1 MPSKRKSNK
10 RAKMEKRRIRHNQNK
25 KEGVSMTENIA
36 GTTAEEVAEAAVAE
50 SKAEEVAEA
59 AVTESKAE
67 EVAETAV
74 TESKAEEAV
83 TAIEAAETVNSTT
96 KATETAD
103 VTEAAETA
111 VIVEEEQM
119 ENKKPE
125 NVNDTKETVHKLYIQ
140 YNDLEFSDELLFE
153 AAVNAYCNESGMD
166 KSSVKAVNLYVKP
179 QEGRAY
185 YVINN
190 DAEKSGSIEL

>member
-10 RAKMEKRRIRHNQNK
+10 RAKMEKRRVRHNQNK
-25 KEGVSMTENIA
+25 KEGVNMTGNI
-36 GTTAEEVAEAAVAE
+36 
-50 SKAEEVAEA
+50 
-59 AVTESKAE
+59 
-67 EVAETAV
+67 
-74 TESKAEEAV
+74 
-83 TAIEAAETVNSTT
+83 
-96 KATETAD
+96 TETAD
-103 VTEAAETA
+103 KAAGNMTETVDSTIVVTAAEEPA
-111 VIVEEEQM
+111 VIVEEEKVD
-119 ENKKPE
+119 NKKTE
-125 NVNDTKETVHKLYIQ
+125 NTINIENIKETVHKLYIQ

-166 KSSVKAVNLYVKP
+166 KSSVNAVNLYVKP

>member
-10 RAKMEKRRIRHNQNK
+10 RAKMEKRRTRHNQNK
-25 KEGVSMTENIA
+25 KEGVSMMGNIA
-36 GTTAEEVAEAAVAE
+36 ETTEMATEDMAEAVEVAE
-50 SKAEEVAEA
+50 SKAVDLAASETTTLNTEA
-59 AVTESKAE
+59 NSTIVVTAE
-67 EVAETAV
+67 EEP
-74 TESKAEEAV
+74 
-83 TAIEAAETVNSTT
+83 AA
-96 KATETAD
+96 
-103 VTEAAETA
+103 
-111 VIVEEEQM
+111 IVEEEIM
-119 ENKKPE
+119 ENKVTE
-125 NVNDTKETVHKLYIQ
+125 NTAGTTNVKETVHKLYIQ

-166 KSSVKAVNLYVKP
+166 KSSVEAVNLYVKP

>member
-10 RAKMEKRRIRHNQNK
+10 RAKMEKRRTRHNQNK
-25 KEGVSMTENIA
+25 KEGVNMTGNIA
-36 GTTAEEVAEAAVAE
+36 GTTEMATEDMAETVAE
-50 SKAEEVAEA
+50 SKAADVAASETVVLDTEA
-59 AVTESKAE
+59 
-67 EVAETAV
+67 
-74 TESKAEEAV
+74 
-83 TAIEAAETVNSTT
+83 VNSTIVV
-96 KATETAD
+96 TA
-103 VTEAAETA
+103 EEEPAA
-111 VIVEEEQM
+111 IVEEETM
-119 ENKKPE
+119 ENKKTE
-125 NVNDTKETVHKLYIQ
+125 NTTNTTNTKETVHKLYIQ

-166 KSSVKAVNLYVKP
+166 RSSVEAVNLYVKP

>member
-10 RAKMEKRRIRHNQNK
+10 RAKMEKRRTRHNQNK
-25 KEGVSMTENIA
+25 KEGVSMMGNIA
-36 GTTAEEVAEAAVAE
+36 ETTEMATEDMAEAVDLAASETTTLNTEANSTIVVTAEEEPAA
-50 SKAEEVAEA
+50 
-59 AVTESKAE
+59 
-67 EVAETAV
+67 
-74 TESKAEEAV
+74 
-83 TAIEAAETVNSTT
+83 
-96 KATETAD
+96 
-103 VTEAAETA
+103 
-111 VIVEEEQM
+111 IVEEEIM
-119 ENKKPE
+119 ENKVTE
-125 NVNDTKETVHKLYIQ
+125 NTAGTTNVKETVHKLYIQ

-166 KSSVKAVNLYVKP
+166 KSSVEAVNLYVKP

>member
-10 RAKMEKRRIRHNQNK
+10 RAKMEKRRTRHNQNK
-25 KEGVSMTENIA
+25 KEGVSMMGNIA
-36 GTTAEEVAEAAVAE
+36 ETTEMATEDMAEAVEVAE
-50 SKAEEVAEA
+50 SKAVDLAASETTTLNTEA
-59 AVTESKAE
+59 NSTIVVTAE
-67 EVAETAV
+67 EEP
-74 TESKAEEAV
+74 
-83 TAIEAAETVNSTT
+83 
-96 KATETAD
+96 
-103 VTEAAETA
+103 A
-111 VIVEEEQM
+111 VIVEEEIM
-119 ENKKPE
+119 ENKVTE
-125 NVNDTKETVHKLYIQ
+125 NTVTENTADTTNVKETVHKLYIQ

-166 KSSVKAVNLYVKP
+166 KSSVEAVNLYVKP

>member
-10 RAKMEKRRIRHNQNK
+10 RAKMEKRRVRHNQNK
-25 KEGVSMTENIA
+25 KEGVNMTGNI
-36 GTTAEEVAEAAVAE
+36 
-50 SKAEEVAEA
+50 
-59 AVTESKAE
+59 
-67 EVAETAV
+67 
-74 TESKAEEAV
+74 
-83 TAIEAAETVNSTT
+83 
-96 KATETAD
+96 TETAD
-103 VTEAAETA
+103 KAAGNMTETVDSTIVVTAAEEPA
-111 VIVEEEQM
+111 VIVEEEKVD
-119 ENKKPE
+119 NKKTE
-125 NVNDTKETVHKLYIQ
+125 NTINIENTKETVHKLYIQ

-166 KSSVKAVNLYVKP
+166 KSSVNAVNLYVKP

>member
-10 RAKMEKRRIRHNQNK
+10 RAKMEKRRVRHNQNK
-25 KEGVSMTENIA
+25 KEGVNMTENIA
-36 GTTAEEVAEAAVAE
+36 ETTEMASEDVAEAVVAE
-50 SKAEEVAEA
+50 SKPEDMA
-59 AVTESKAE
+59 AS
-67 EVAETAV
+67 
-74 TESKAEEAV
+74 
-83 TAIEAAETVNSTT
+83 EAAELNTEAVNSTIVV
-96 KATETAD
+96 TA
-103 VTEAAETA
+103 EEEPA
-111 VIVEEEQM
+111 VIVEEEKM
-119 ENKKPE
+119 ENKKTE
-125 NVNDTKETVHKLYIQ
+125 NTANTTNIKETVHKLYIQ

-166 KSSVKAVNLYVKP
+166 KSSVEAVNLYVKP